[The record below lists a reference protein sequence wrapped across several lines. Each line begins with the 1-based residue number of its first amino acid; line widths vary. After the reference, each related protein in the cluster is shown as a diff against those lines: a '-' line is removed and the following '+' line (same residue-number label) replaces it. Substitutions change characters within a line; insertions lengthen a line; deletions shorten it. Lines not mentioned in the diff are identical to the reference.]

1 MVMTRKMKQLAEEY
15 KEGIAEALGVSP
27 EDINQ
32 EVVNK
37 WVEDWAKAF
46 LKPAV
51 FYQMFDK
58 GKVKENTKA
67 LVTHIVSVSN
77 GGSSNHSRTRRK
89 GL

>member
-1 MVMTRKMKQLAEEY
+1 MVMTRKMMQLAEEY
-15 KEGIAEALGVSP
+15 KEGIAEALGVPP

-32 EVVNK
+32 EEVNK

-51 FYQMFDK
+51 FYQIFDQ
-58 GKVKENTKA
+58 GKVKESTKRMFKH
-67 LVTHIVSVSN
+67 VISKSGS
-77 GGSSNHSRTRRK
+77 GGSASRPRRR